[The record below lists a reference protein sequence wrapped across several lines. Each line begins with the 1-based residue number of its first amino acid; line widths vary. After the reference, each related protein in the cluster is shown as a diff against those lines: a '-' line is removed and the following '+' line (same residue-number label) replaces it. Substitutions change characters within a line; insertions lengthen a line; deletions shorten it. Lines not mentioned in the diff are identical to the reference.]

1 MANIKELKSKIKST
15 AGTLKITNAMK
26 LVAAAKLSKAQ
37 LAITQARPYSQELED
52 IIKVAAALSE
62 NFDHPYF
69 QAGTSGKKLLLV
81 ISSNKGLCGGYN
93 SNLSKSVK
101 AFLEENSDFEVA
113 FVGKK
118 VKEIIEKI
126 CTTYKYYTFNANE
139 PTFEEIKSLGIDLAE
154 LFNTDKFSEIHIA
167 FNKFNS
173 AISFTPTIKKLL
185 PFSLNQEEIEKVR
198 ETTSVDFIYEPSQ
211 EEILNRL
218 IPESYVSMIHT
229 AFLDGFAA
237 EHGSRMASMD
247 SATKNCK
254 EAIRIQTLT
263 MNKLRQAAITT
274 ELIEVISGAESLKG

>member
-1 MANIKELKSKIKST
+1 MANIKDLKSKIKSIT
-15 AGTLKITNAMK
+15 GTLKITTAMK
-26 LVAAAKLSKAQ
+26 LVAAAKLNKAQ
-37 LAITQARPYSQELED
+37 MAIMQARPYSQELED

-62 NFDHPYF
+62 NFTHPYF
-69 QAGTSGKKLLLV
+69 TKGVSSKKLLLV
-81 ISSNKGLCGGYN
+81 LSSNKGLCGGYN
-93 SNLSKSVK
+93 SNLGKAVK
-101 AFLEENSDFEVA
+101 IFLKENEGFEVA

-118 VKEIIEKI
+118 VKEIISKV
-126 CTTYKYYTFNANE
+126 CTTYKFYTFDTGE
-139 PTFEEIKSLGIDLAE
+139 PTFEEVKALGSELAE
-154 LFNTDKFSEIHIA
+154 LFTTDQFSEVHVA

-173 AISFTPTIKKLL
+173 AISFTPTVKQLL

-218 IPESYVSMIHT
+218 IPESYISMIHT
-229 AFLDGFAA
+229 SFLDGFAA

-274 ELIEVISGAESLKG
+274 ELIEVVSGAESLKG